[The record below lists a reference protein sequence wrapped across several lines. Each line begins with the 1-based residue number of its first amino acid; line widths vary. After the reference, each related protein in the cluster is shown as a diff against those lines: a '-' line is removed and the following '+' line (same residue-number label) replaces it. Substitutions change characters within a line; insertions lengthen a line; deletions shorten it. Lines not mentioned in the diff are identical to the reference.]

1 MQVGFLILNESDAVT
16 KTFNNVI
23 IIPEVLSGYLNS
35 IQFNLLRQR
44 KDYSVIKVNHHEF
57 IFTKHFYQTKAN
69 KQAKYSKKQITR
81 KFTAKNDKVMFKVIS
96 LTGTSHPPIR
106 NDNYW

>member
-1 MQVGFLILNESDAVT
+1 MRAIA
-16 KTFNNVI
+16 K
-23 IIPEVLSGYLNS
+23 PCNS

-44 KDYSVIKVNHHEF
+44 KDYSVIKVNRHEF
-57 IFTKHFYQTKAN
+57 IFKKHFYQTKAN

-81 KFTAKNDKVMFKVIS
+81 KFTAKNDKVLFKVMS